1 MAKEVKEDK
10 TNKTKEEVISE
21 GTHKK
26 KSLLCMIGGIVLI
39 VVLIVVGCFMFLKK
53 GGQEASLSKSLESM
67 GKDFYENFYYTQVG
81 STDEERANFLS
92 KYETIGIKINLDNLS
107 RYDNNKNSDKINKFV
122 NNKIIPNMNK
132 SRMNVVVL
140 LKPLIIFPFSIA
152 FSFIFS
158 LFGNILVNG
167 FAITYPNNPPN
178 VFNIKSSTSNNL

>member
-1 MAKEVKEDK
+1 MAKEVKED
-10 TNKTKEEVISE
+10 KTKEEVISE

-107 RYDNNKNSDKINKFV
+107 RYDNNKNSDKINKFA
-122 NNKIIPNMNK
+122 NNKTNK
-132 SRMNVVVL
+132 ACDRTNTRVIVYPQ
-140 LKPLIIFPFSIA
+140 KPYNKTSYKIETQLDC
-152 FSFIFS
+152 
-158 LFGNILVNG
+158 G
-167 FAITYPNNPPN
+167 FDEAET
-178 VFNIKSSTSNNL
+178 K

>member
-1 MAKEVKEDK
+1 MAKEVKED
-10 TNKTKEEVISE
+10 KTKEEVISE

-26 KSLLCMIGGIVLI
+26 KILLCMIGGIVLI

-81 STDEERANFLS
+81 STDEERADFLS

-122 NNKIIPNMNK
+122 NNKTNK
-132 SRMNVVVL
+132 VCDRTNTRVIVYPQ
-140 LKPLIIFPFSIA
+140 KPYNKTSYKIETQLDC
-152 FSFIFS
+152 
-158 LFGNILVNG
+158 G
-167 FAITYPNNPPN
+167 FDEAET
-178 VFNIKSSTSNNL
+178 K

>member
-1 MAKEVKEDK
+1 MAKEVKEG
-10 TNKTKEEVISE
+10 KTKEEVISE

-39 VVLIVVGCFMFLKK
+39 IALIVVGCFMFLKK

-107 RYDNNKNSDKINKFV
+107 RYDNNKNSDKINKACDRTNTRV
-122 NNKIIPNMNK
+122 IVYPQKPYNQTSYKIETQ
-132 SRMNVVVL
+132 L
-140 LKPLIIFPFSIA
+140 DC
-152 FSFIFS
+152 
-158 LFGNILVNG
+158 G
-167 FAITYPNNPPN
+167 FYEAET
-178 VFNIKSSTSNNL
+178 K